1 MTRAAICGGEE
12 LRSACDV
19 LQLESSNAPRIV
31 LVDLREPGAA
41 AEAARFGTEIPR
53 IVIADAEQSA
63 VIGAFGGAALVATSA
78 DPAVLGPLVA
88 RAIPRATRERTRVV
102 SLTAARGGT
111 GRTMAAANLA
121 QRLAEMCTV
130 LAVDATGTGAL
141 GWWLRAEP
149 RPWAELEVL
158 AGELRPEHL
167 ELVRSAVGARLSIV
181 GGAPTAPSPAVL
193 LAVIAAAQQIA
204 DVVLVDL
211 PLLADERSRQ
221 ALSRSDRRL
230 VLAYPDAA
238 STAALST
245 AELPADPWIVAAQG
259 PIDGAFRVLP
269 RDEDSVA
276 DAIARSGVVGGA
288 LGRAYDELAELLAID
303 AS

>member
-1 MTRAAICGGEE
+1 M
-12 LRSACDV
+12 
-19 LQLESSNAPRIV
+19 
-31 LVDLREPGAA
+31 
-41 AEAARFGTEIPR
+41 
-53 IVIADAEQSA
+53 
-63 VIGAFGGAALVATSA
+63 
-78 DPAVLGPLVA
+78 
-88 RAIPRATRERTRVV
+88 
-102 SLTAARGGT
+102 
-111 GRTMAAANLA
+111 
-121 QRLAEMCTV
+121 
-130 LAVDATGTGAL
+130 
-141 GWWLRAEP
+141 
-149 RPWAELEVL
+149 
-158 AGELRPEHL
+158 
-167 ELVRSAVGARLSIV
+167 
-181 GGAPTAPSPAVL
+181 
-193 LAVIAAAQQIA
+193 
-204 DVVLVDL
+204 LVDL